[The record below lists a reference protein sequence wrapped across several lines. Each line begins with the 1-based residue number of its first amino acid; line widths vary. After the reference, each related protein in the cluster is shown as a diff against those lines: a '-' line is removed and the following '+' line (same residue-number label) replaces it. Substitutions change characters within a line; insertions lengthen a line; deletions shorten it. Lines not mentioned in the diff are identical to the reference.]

1 MVFLHSSKC
10 FPYFLPFVGDLVLPA
25 FNPAQ
30 GKASGAE
37 EGSPPPQGQA
47 LTFADPSH
55 MYLRTA
61 WLIHSQRFVYSLGR
75 FCLQPAAQERGEE
88 GITSDGW
95 SGGLMRGRLQGFAN
109 GASGRKIC
117 GWISTSGCS
126 LLQKWPKLHILVITA
141 DDIMLRVKS
150 CCERMRT
157 VLGGEM

>member
-25 FNPAQ
+25 LNPAQ

-37 EGSPPPQGQA
+37 EGSPLPRSSSDLCRPFPHVPQSSR
-47 LTFADPSH
+47 F
-55 MYLRTA
+55 
-61 WLIHSQRFVYSLGR
+61 IHSQRFVYSLGS

-95 SGGLMRGRLQGFAN
+95 SGGLMRGRLQGFAS

-141 DDIMLRVKS
+141 DGITLGVKS
-150 CCERMRT
+150 CCERMLT
-157 VLGGEM
+157 LLGGEM